1 MLRNDL
7 LVKTLL
13 VANALLSLYSFDI
26 FGELA
31 LRLTSPP
38 HRQIAFEDV
47 VDLFQSAS
55 SSLRIREEDVESH
68 SRAQDA
74 EDDVCFPVRI
84 WSAHLLRHQ
93 IDLHFLDSYH

>member
-1 MLRNDL
+1 
-7 LVKTLL
+7 
-13 VANALLSLYSFDI
+13 
-26 FGELA
+26 
-31 LRLTSPP
+31 
-38 HRQIAFEDV
+38 
-47 VDLFQSAS
+47 
-55 SSLRIREEDVESH
+55 VESH